1 MVCEKSLCVSRSPY
15 KHHKG
20 FVPGISAKNKSL
32 PCTCMSIK
40 EMTVTISV
48 KLINN
53 WWPAAQVIMKKTI
66 VDYIFTNKGNGVQCW
81 SGKLVMQVNST
92 IIYLVIVMMSLLGK
106 DLPFLAIN
114 TFCQYL
120 FHNC

>member
-1 MVCEKSLCVSRSPY
+1 
-15 KHHKG
+15 
-20 FVPGISAKNKSL
+20 
-32 PCTCMSIK
+32 
-40 EMTVTISV
+40 MTVTISV